1 MRTKYVR
8 LLGRVSAALLLVYSV
23 ARTQST
29 APDLTISNVGMYPP
43 NPNGTLTASAN
54 NSAPVSVNTF
64 VAFYRGSVLAGNA
77 TEISRTV
84 MNFGPYGAENVRSSA
99 LNLQEGEIY
108 SICIDPDKTVAE
120 PNENNNCKTVSISAT
135 YTDLAVATADIT
147 MTPVGADPGEPVKVS
162 AVIRNNREVAGR
174 ALVRLF
180 QGHPESP
187 TAKLLG
193 QTTVNVSASGSVS
206 ANWQVIRPEGDSN
219 FFLSLDDVMPRDVAL
234 ADNMAS
240 RNLFLK
246 AVINT
251 GRVYMGGHYAA
262 TSPVV
267 GDLTGNGVPTMVFG
281 EHTGSLGSEEARVTA
296 LQIFND
302 GTYRELWSKIMAPAP
317 SKILSPSIADLD
329 GDGSP
334 EIIAQ
339 VVRHLTSTSGEIRII
354 ALDRNGATK
363 WTQTWPT
370 VGRGPCANMNNKF
383 TPLLGDMNKDGVA
396 DVVVLDNELVVLDGR
411 NGSVLKRNSNLPYN
425 PAGWCYL
432 TSIYGVIAD
441 LDGDNS
447 NEIILGNFGIHVFNS
462 DLTLRWRGEANNI
475 YTFALNDTD
484 KDGKPELILP
494 VHRQRFDIID
504 AQTGTL
510 KKRVIPPTWSPYSD
524 TIATT
529 SSFDAAGYPT
539 LAVANNDFT
548 NGVGL
553 LDNLLNVRWWQPTP
567 LLYAGAENP
576 STVVLADL
584 LGQGVPQV
592 ISRSDRRAVG
602 IQDMRDG
609 RWIHYFGV
617 FGFPYMNTS
626 PVPVD
631 VDGDGRGEVIVNYG
645 QGGGQGKFSYD
656 PQYPPADFLIFGS
669 DHWKKLP
676 MTWNHNQF
684 VPNQVDKKL
693 SFRHDYMP
701 YKTHNSWMQ
710 QPLRK
715 VCDIDFDDDVDQN
728 DVNQIFAAAG
738 KPATSGDA
746 RDYDKD
752 GTITVAD
759 ARACAL
765 KCTSPSCA
773 ATTQPPRLLSV
784 GPRRAFPGSTVTV
797 TLRGEFVNFK
807 QGQTTAS
814 FGPGVSVGGAPAG
827 AMGPVTVIDFETAT
841 ATVTVQ
847 PGQTGDRTVTVTTGT
862 FVASRDAAFSLSA
875 GNLPPVV
882 QAGPDRDL
890 ILPGSISLSG
900 VATDD
905 GMPNPAL
912 TLTWQAIGGPGTVT
926 FSNPGSLA
934 TTVSFSKEGYYH
946 LRLSAFDGQYVGSD
960 DVGVRVIL
968 GNQAP
973 YVSAGPERSGP
984 QDALLRLDG
993 EVLDDGLPYGST
1005 VSMQW
1010 SKVSGPG
1017 NVTFNPMG
1025 VASTSALFSV
1035 PGSYVLRLSATDSQ
1049 MSASDDVAVTV
1060 LTPLPQILTVT
1071 PDSAA
1076 AGQAR
1081 TVTLVAKNTKF
1092 LAGST
1097 QASFGAGVSV
1107 GGAAAGGFGP
1117 VRVINELTAEADI
1130 VVAGGT
1136 ATGLR
1141 TVSVR
1146 TGAEQGTKAD
1156 GFTIG
1161 LIGVPYSVRLNLT
1174 DAAVA
1179 PGGMITARP
1188 VALDAA
1194 GNVVSG
1200 AGQVFTMTV
1209 TPKPGQTYGNAPV
1222 VNGMNVSFPKLTKR
1236 VINQN
1241 PELDPTGKYADGDP
1255 TDPYFAKE
1263 TGGLYSLE
1271 VRLQG
1276 TTVVGSATV
1285 TVLPSGTAEKTLRL
1299 ASYARQ
1305 LSEAAAAGRQA
1316 MRDKNAAGIE
1326 AAWAQLLSL
1335 QTNVDYSPRIFA
1347 VNNVLAPPNGIPVT
1361 VAQVA
1366 ARFPAAPDDARFAQG
1381 LASLVAQLKLIR
1393 QRIELIS
1400 TTTLTQA
1407 DVDALASGT
1416 AAYRAMAQQLGTMKP
1431 GPLGVTQQSDKLNE
1445 LMRVEMP
1452 KLFDAMTKKSLEVL
1466 AAVQA
1471 PSFKATEEL
1480 RGADSPFFD
1489 NLYAIFKDIGGYAN
1503 ENIVELLGSLVNDLV
1518 NIAIAGAV
1526 NSNSNGSI
1534 NIDFIAAGGQF
1545 SFACPLWQ
1553 NTYIEGSGF
1562 SPDAFMNDVT
1572 VIGCINSSALRDLLS
1587 LKKAKDIKSAY
1598 KLIEDVKKIAEA
1610 MGLDKIASF
1619 ETPSYMREGLFEGT
1633 QMVFPNGWQRVNQGR
1648 IPCVGI
1654 VITSNLD
1661 TGDIHAVNM
1670 NMLPTCE

>member
-8 LLGRVSAALLLVYSV
+8 LLGRVSAVMLLVYTV
-23 ARTQST
+23 ARTQSP
-29 APDLTISNVGMYPP
+29 APDLTISNVLMYPP
-43 NPNGTLTASAN
+43 NPSGILSATAS
-54 NSAPVSVNTF
+54 NSAPVSVNTSI
-64 VAFYRGSVLAGNA
+64 AYYRGSVFAGNA
-77 TEISRTV
+77 TEFMRTPIS
-84 MNFGPYGAENVRSSA
+84 FGPYGAENVRSSPI
-99 LNLQEGEIY
+99 NLQEGEIY
-108 SICIDPDKTVAE
+108 SICIDPDKTTAE
-120 PNENNNCKTVSISAT
+120 PNENNNCKTISISST
-135 YTDLAVATADIT
+135 YTDLSVATADIT

-162 AVIRNNREVAGR
+162 AVIRNDRAVAGR
-174 ALVRLF
+174 ALARLF

-187 TAKLLG
+187 NAKLLG
-193 QTTVNVSASGSVS
+193 QTAVNVSPNGSVS

-219 FFLSLDDVMPRDVAL
+219 FFLTLEDVMPRDVAL
-234 ADNMAS
+234 ADNITS

-262 TSPVV
+262 TSPAV

-281 EHTGSLGSEEARVTA
+281 EHTGSIGSEEARVTA
-296 LQIFND
+296 LQIFSD
-302 GTYRELWSKIMAPAP
+302 GTYRELWSKVMAPAP
-317 SKILSPSIADLD
+317 SKVLSPSIADLD

-334 EIIAQ
+334 EIIVQ
-339 VVRHLTSTSGEIRII
+339 ILRHLTPTSGEVRIT

-363 WTQTWPT
+363 WTQSWPT

-396 DVVVLDNELVVLDGR
+396 DVVVLDNELIVLDGR
-411 NGSVLKRNSNLPYN
+411 NGSVLQRNSNLPTGG
-425 PAGWCYL
+425 AGWCSLSYL
-432 TSIYGVIAD
+432 YGTIAD
-441 LDGDNS
+441 LDADGS

-462 DLTLRWRGEANNI
+462 DLTLRWRGDANNI

-494 VHRQRFDIID
+494 VHRQRFDIVD
-504 AQTGTL
+504 ARTGTL
-510 KKRVIPPTWSPYSD
+510 KKRVYPSAWVPYSE
-524 TIATT
+524 TIAST
-529 SSFDAAGYPT
+529 SSFDPAGFPT
-539 LAVANNDFT
+539 LAVANNDYT
-548 NGVGL
+548 NGTGS
-553 LDNLLNVRWWQPTP
+553 LDNLLNIRWWKPTP
-567 LLYAGAENP
+567 LETPGAENP
-576 STVVLADL
+576 STVVLADI

-592 ISRSDRRAVG
+592 ISRSDRRAIG
-602 IQDMRDG
+602 IQDIRDG

-617 FGFPYMNTS
+617 FGFPFMNTN

-645 QGGGQGKFSYD
+645 QGSGLGKFAYD
-656 PQYPPADFLIFGS
+656 PQYPQADFLIFGS

-676 MTWNHNQF
+676 ITWNHNLF

-693 SFRHDYMP
+693 AFRNDYTP

-715 VCDIDFDDDVDQN
+715 PCDIDFDDDVDQN

-738 KPATSGDA
+738 KPAAAGDF

-752 GTITVAD
+752 GAITVAD

-765 KCTSPSCA
+765 KCTSPNCA

-784 GPRRAFPGSTVTV
+784 GPRRAFPGSTVSV
-797 TLRGEFVNFK
+797 TIRGEFVNFK

-827 AMGPVTVIDFETAT
+827 AMGPVTVIDFENAT
-841 ATVTVQ
+841 ATLTVQ
-847 PGQTGDRTVTVTTGT
+847 PGQSGDRTVTVATGT

-882 QAGPDRDL
+882 QAGPDREL

-900 VATDD
+900 TATDD
-905 GMPNPAL
+905 GIPNPAL
-912 TLTWQAIGGPGTVT
+912 TLTWQAIGGPGAVT
-926 FSNPGSLA
+926 FSNPSSLA
-934 TTVSFSKEGYYH
+934 TSVSFSKEGYYH

-960 DVGVRVIL
+960 DIGVRVIL

-984 QDALLRLDG
+984 QDGPIALNG

-1005 VSMQW
+1005 TSIQW
-1010 SKVSGPG
+1010 AKISGPG
-1017 NVTFNPMG
+1017 TVTFNPVG
-1025 VASTSALFSV
+1025 TPATSATFSV
-1035 PGSYVLRLSATDSQ
+1035 PGQYVLRLSATDSQ
-1049 MSASDDVAVTV
+1049 LNASDDVAVTV
-1060 LTPLPQILTVT
+1060 LTPLPQILTLT
-1071 PDSAA
+1071 PDSATA
-1076 AGQAR
+1076 AQTR

-1092 LAGST
+1092 VTGST

-1117 VRVINELTAEADI
+1117 VRVINDFTAEAEI
-1130 VVAGGT
+1130 AVSSSV
-1136 ATGLR
+1136 ATGPR
-1141 TVSVR
+1141 TVSIR
-1146 TGAEQGTKAD
+1146 TGSEQATKTDA
-1156 GFTIG
+1156 FTIG

-1174 DAAVA
+1174 DSAVA
-1179 PGGMITARP
+1179 PGGIIIARP

-1200 AGQVFTMTV
+1200 PGQLFSMAV

-1222 VNGMNVSFPKLTKR
+1222 VNGLSVSFPKLTKR

-1276 TTVVGSATV
+1276 TQAAGSATV
-1285 TVLPSGTAEKTLRL
+1285 AVLPSGTAEKTLRL
-1299 ASYARQ
+1299 AGYARQ
-1305 LSEAAAAGRQA
+1305 LSDAAAAGRQA
-1316 MRDKNAAGIE
+1316 MRDKNAAAIE
-1326 AAWAQLLSL
+1326 AARAQLLSL

-1400 TTTLTQA
+1400 PATLTQA

-1445 LMRVEMP
+1445 LMRLEMP
-1452 KLFDAMTKKSLEVL
+1452 KLFEAMTKKSLEVL

-1471 PSFKATEEL
+1471 PSFKSAEAL

-1503 ENIVELLGSLVNDLV
+1503 ENIIELLGSLVNDLV

-1553 NTYIEGSGF
+1553 NTYIEGTGF

-1633 QMVFPNGWQRVNQGR
+1633 QMVFPNGWQKVNQGR